1 MSARLKAVL
10 AFARLE
16 LMDAL
21 RSKWLAFASVL
32 YLGLLVTFVWLG
44 LRESTVL
51 GFTGLTRVLLNLA
64 NAVIVVFPLV
74 VLVGTHSAIVRAKT
88 SGFCELMLTQPVR
101 RSTWFWGLL
110 LSRVAVLIGPLVVIL
125 AGCAVAA
132 AFVEDEPGLA
142 AVAARSLGI
151 TTALIFSFLGLGLWI
166 SARARTLER
175 AIVLALLAWV
185 VTAAVHD
192 VFLITVLLR
201 TPLPP
206 QVIFFAS
213 VLNPSEAARVGLLTS
228 VDPELSSLGPVGFWL
243 ANHLGPT
250 LALAVAIGWPL
261 AIGLFGSWRAA
272 RRLDAADLV
281 A

>member
-1 MSARLKAVL
+1 MKAVL

-21 RSKWLAFASVL
+21 RSKWLVFASVL
-32 YLGLLVTFVWLG
+32 YLGLLATFVWLG
-44 LRESTVL
+44 LRESSVL
-51 GFTGLTRVLLNLA
+51 GFTGLSRVLLNLS

-74 VLVGTHSAIVRAKT
+74 VLVGTHSAIVRART

-110 LSRVAVLIGPLVVIL
+110 LSRAVVLIGPLVLIL
-125 AGCAVAA
+125 LGCTVAA
-132 AFVEDEPGLA
+132 AFIEDDPGLA
-142 AVAARSLGI
+142 MVAARSLGI
-151 TTALIFSFLGLGLWI
+151 TTALIFAFLGIGLWI

-175 AIVLALLAWV
+175 AIVLALIAWV

-192 VFLITVLLR
+192 VFLIAVLLR

-206 QVIFFAS
+206 HVVFFAS

-228 VDPELSSLGPVGFWL
+228 VDPELSALGPVGFWL
-243 ANHLGPT
+243 ANKLGAGM
-250 LALAVAIGWPL
+250 ALAVAIGWPL
-261 AIGLFGSWRAA
+261 ALGAFGSWRAA
-272 RRLDAADLV
+272 RRVEAADLV

>member
-1 MSARLKAVL
+1 MKAVL

-21 RSKWLAFASVL
+21 RSKWLVFASVL
-32 YLGLLVTFVWLG
+32 YLGLLGTFVWLG
-44 LRESTVL
+44 LRESSVL
-51 GFTGLTRVLLNLA
+51 GFTGLSRVLLNLS

-74 VLVGTHSAIVRAKT
+74 VLVGTHSAIVRART

-110 LSRVAVLIGPLVVIL
+110 LSRAVVLIGPLVLIL
-125 AGCAVAA
+125 LGCTVAA
-132 AFVEDEPGLA
+132 AFIEDDPGLA
-142 AVAARSLGI
+142 MVAARSLGI
-151 TTALIFSFLGLGLWI
+151 TTALIFAFLGVGLWI
-166 SARARTLER
+166 SARAKTLER
-175 AIVLALLAWV
+175 AIVLALIAWV

-192 VFLITVLLR
+192 VFLIAVLLR

-206 QVIFFAS
+206 HVVFFAS

-228 VDPELSSLGPVGFWL
+228 VDPELSALGPVGFWL
-243 ANHLGPT
+243 ANKLGAG
-250 LALAVAIGWPL
+250 LALAVAIAWPL
-261 AIGLFGSWRAA
+261 ALGAFGSWRAA
-272 RRLDAADLV
+272 RRLEAADLV

>member
-1 MSARLKAVL
+1 MKAVL

-21 RSKWLAFASVL
+21 RSKWLVFASVL
-32 YLGLLVTFVWLG
+32 YLGLLATFVWLG

-51 GFTGLTRVLLNLA
+51 GFTGLSRVLLNLS

-74 VLVGTHSAIVRAKT
+74 VLIGTHSAIVRART

-110 LSRVAVLIGPLVVIL
+110 WSRVVVLVAPLVVIL
-125 AGCAVAA
+125 LGCAMAA
-132 AFVEDEPGLA
+132 AFVEEEPGLA
-142 AVAARSLGI
+142 GVAARSLGI
-151 TTALIFSFLGLGLWI
+151 TTALIFAFLGVGLWI
-166 SARARTLER
+166 SARAKTLER
-175 AIVLALLAWV
+175 AVVLALLAWV

-192 VFLITVLLR
+192 MFLIALLLR
-201 TPLPP
+201 TTLPP
-206 QVIFFAS
+206 HLVFLLSA
-213 VLNPSEAARVGLLTS
+213 LNPSEAARVGLLTS
-228 VDPELSSLGPVGFWL
+228 VDPELSALGPVGFWL
-243 ANHLGPT
+243 ANRLGPS

-261 AIGLFGSWRAA
+261 TVGLFGSWRAA
-272 RRLDAADLV
+272 RVLEKADLV

>member
-1 MSARLKAVL
+1 MKAVL
-10 AFARLE
+10 AFTRLE

-21 RSKWLAFASVL
+21 RSKWLVFASVL
-32 YLGLLVTFVWLG
+32 YLGLLATFVWLG

-51 GFTGLTRVLLNLA
+51 GFTGLSRVLLNLS

-88 SGFCELMLTQPVR
+88 SGFCELMLAQPVR

-110 LSRVAVLIGPLVVIL
+110 LSRAVVLIGPLVLIL
-125 AGCAVAA
+125 LGCAVGAF
-132 AFVEDEPGLA
+132 FVEEEPGLA

-151 TTALIFSFLGLGLWI
+151 TTALIFAFLGIGLYI
-166 SARARTLER
+166 SARAKTLER

-206 QVIFFAS
+206 HVVFFAS

-243 ANHLGPT
+243 ANRLGPS

-261 AIGLFGSWRAA
+261 ALGLFGSWRAA
-272 RRLDAADLV
+272 RRLEHADLV